1 MERFYSYSDQR
12 DDDSNSN
19 PSTSQVDFNDVFGGP
34 PRRSSG
40 FSGEEGEP
48 GWCRWPVESERE
60 KPVFGDDSGVR
71 RRYTNNKKAKDFFDD
86 IFGGEES
93 QSQSPSGCS
102 TPKKRDGD
110 GFSPALQPLAS
121 SLPPSFSLP
130 ATSTRAADL
139 RIFGSPPSSRN
150 PLDDNDI
157 GPSNGLAFSDSHLSR
172 FSAQHKELREDLK
185 PSNRQS
191 LLSKEFSNL
200 GVSDEVNKGNNLKQD
215 TSVNDVSPDNNDNTS
230 NDKFHF
236 SIYKWASKGVTLA
249 TPLRTERN
257 SRTKNKFKLEK
268 CSRAEDWIVTE
279 ITTQNDSPAI
289 YNESSLARNEKPDV
303 SKATSASIQNK
314 VDSDQTGKHIVS
326 AKASIDSVSSRQTL
340 FKDVLVSSITKES
353 KAESNSRSTGEI
365 VFYGKTE
372 AANETQKHESK
383 SLHSLFGK
391 SNKKQVYMSDGDE
404 ITRKARDEKTAKS
417 SKKLSSNLDI
427 PINPKKQDY
436 DEITRNER
444 EGNTAKSSKNLSSN
458 FDIPMNPKK
467 QDEKRKTFP
476 IRGVEY
482 TKATSQALLSP
493 GRSMGKGRV
502 KGKVKDFV
510 QIFNQEAETKPKAGS
525 KSRLQG
531 YAYKQKG
538 AVRAN
543 NDVDGEAEQSRTEI
557 SNIEITDVPANSF
570 SQQDDIS
577 ASAEIH
583 DISFAEDIGD
593 KDESFHENFTIHVL
607 SQNEDEVSQNQ
618 EIQEIQVIDKKIQ
631 QWSKGK
637 EGNIRSLLSTLQYV
651 LWPNCGWK
659 PVPLVDII
667 EGNAVK
673 RSYQRALLSLHPDKL
688 QQKGATSDQ
697 KYIAEKVFDILQEAW
712 TQFNMVGQL

>member
-1 MERFYSYSDQR
+1 MERFYKSSEKR
-12 DDDSNSN
+12 DGDSNSN
-19 PSTSQVDFNDVFGGP
+19 PSTSQRESEVDFNDVFGGP
-34 PRRSSG
+34 PQRTSG
-40 FSGEEGEP
+40 FSGEEGES
-48 GWCRWPVESERE
+48 GSCRWPVEGERG
-60 KPVFGDDSGVR
+60 KSVFGDDSGVR
-71 RRYTNNKKAKDFFDD
+71 RRYTNKKAKDFFDD

-93 QSQSPSGCS
+93 QSQSQSPSGCS
-102 TPKKRDGD
+102 TPKKRDGA
-110 GFSPALQPLAS
+110 GFSPGIQPLAS

-130 ATSTRAADL
+130 ATSTKG
-139 RIFGSPPSSRN
+139 IFGSPS
-150 PLDDNDI
+150 LDNDI
-157 GPSNGLAFSDSHLSR
+157 SASNGLAFSDSNLSR
-172 FSAQHKELREDLK
+172 FSAQHKEVRKDLK

-191 LLSKEFSNL
+191 LLSEELWNL
-200 GVSDEVNKGNNLKQD
+200 GLSDEVDKGNNMKQD
-215 TSVNDVSPDNNDNTS
+215 RSVTVTEVSPDNSNNNDNTS

-249 TPLRTERN
+249 MPLRTERT

-268 CSRAEDWIVTE
+268 CSSAKDWIVTE
-279 ITTQNDSPAI
+279 ITTQNDSPII
-289 YNESSLARNEKPDV
+289 YNGSSLTRNEKQDV
-303 SKATSASIQNK
+303 SKTTSATIQK
-314 VDSDQTGKHIVS
+314 TVEPIVS
-326 AKASIDSVSSRQTL
+326 AKTQSDSLSSRQTL
-340 FKDVLVSSITKES
+340 IKDVFVSPITKES
-353 KAESNSRSTGEI
+353 KEESNTRSTSER

-372 AANETQKHESK
+372 ATNETQKHDSK

-391 SNKKQVYMSDGDE
+391 SNKKSDVDV
-404 ITRKARDEKTAKS
+404 ITRKAREEKTAKS
-417 SKKLSSNLDI
+417 SKKLSANLDI
-427 PINPKKQDY
+427 PINPKKQDDDDDDD
-436 DEITRNER
+436 DEITRKAR
-444 EGNTAKSSKNLSSN
+444 EGNTAKSSKKLSSN
-458 FDIPMNPKK
+458 VDIPMNPKK
-467 QDEKRKTFP
+467 QDEKRKTVP
-476 IRGVEY
+476 MRGVEY
-482 TKATSQALLSP
+482 SKATSQALLSP

-510 QIFNQEAETKPKAGS
+510 QIFNQEAETKPKVDS

-538 AVRAN
+538 AVREN
-543 NDVDGEAEQSRTEI
+543 NDVDGEAEQSRKEV
-557 SNIEITDVPANSF
+557 SNIKITDMPTNSF

-577 ASAEIH
+577 ASAVH
-583 DISFAEDIGD
+583 DISFPEDIGD
-593 KDESFHENFTIHVL
+593 KDESFHENFTIQVL
-607 SQNEDEVSQNQ
+607 SQDEEEVSQNQ

-712 TQFNMVGQL
+712 TQFNMVGPL

>member
-1 MERFYSYSDQR
+1 MERFYDYSEQR

-19 PSTSQVDFNDVFGGP
+19 SNPSTSQRELEVDFNDVFGGP

-71 RRYTNNKKAKDFFDD
+71 RRYVNRKAKDFFDD

-93 QSQSPSGCS
+93 QSQSQSPSGCS
-102 TPKKRDGD
+102 TPKKRDGA

-130 ATSTRAADL
+130 ATSTKG
-139 RIFGSPPSSRN
+139 IFGSSPSSRN

-157 GPSNGLAFSDSHLSR
+157 AASNGLAFSDESHLSR
-172 FSAQHKELREDLK
+172 FSAQHKELRKDLK

-200 GVSDEVNKGNNLKQD
+200 GLSDEVDKGNNMKQD
-215 TSVNDVSPDNNDNTS
+215 TSVNEVSPDNTNNDNTG

-249 TPLRTERN
+249 TPLRTERT
-257 SRTKNKFKLEK
+257 SRTKNKFKHDK
-268 CSRAEDWIVTE
+268 RSSAEDWIVTE
-279 ITTQNDSPAI
+279 ITTQNDSPTI
-289 YNESSLARNEKPDV
+289 YESSLTRNEKQDA
-303 SKATSASIQNK
+303 SNTTSATIQK
-314 VDSDQTGKHIVS
+314 TVEPIVS
-326 AKASIDSVSSRQTL
+326 AKARSDSLSSRQTL
-340 FKDVLVSSITKES
+340 IKGVIRSPITKES
-353 KAESNSRSTGEI
+353 KAESNAISTSEV

-372 AANETQKHESK
+372 AASETQKYESK

-391 SNKKQVYMSDGDE
+391 SSKKQDGDE
-404 ITRKARDEKTAKS
+404 ITRKAREEKTAKS

-436 DEITRNER
+436 DEITRKER
-444 EGNTAKSSKNLSSN
+444 EGNTAKSSKKLSSN
-458 FDIPMNPKK
+458 FDIPTNPKK
-467 QDEKRKTFP
+467 QDERRKTVP

-482 TKATSQALLSP
+482 SKATSQALLSP

-531 YAYKQKG
+531 YTYKQKG

-543 NDVDGEAEQSRTEI
+543 NDVDGEAEQSRKEI
-557 SNIEITDVPANSF
+557 SNIEITNMPANSF
-570 SQQDDIS
+570 PQQGDIS

-583 DISFAEDIGD
+583 DISFSEDIGD
-593 KDESFHENFTIHVL
+593 KDESFHENFTIQVL
-607 SQNEDEVSQNQ
+607 SHDEDEVSQNQ
-618 EIQEIQVIDKKIQ
+618 EIQEIQVIDRKIQ

-712 TQFNMVGQL
+712 TQFNMVGSL